1 MGRKLCLFLRSK
13 DPGQSVQS
21 LSQAYDGKA
30 PEIEI
35 LGIDK
40 ESRDS
45 AWTIKINYEGDGT
58 FTVRSKKGSRIAIRG
73 SQPHDIFAFEEAET
87 SLD

>member
-58 FTVRSKKGSRIAIRG
+58 FTVQSKKGSRIAIRG
-73 SQPHDIFAFEEAET
+73 CQPYDTFA
-87 SLD
+87 